1 MTPYVSPL
9 REAQAAQTRARILD
23 AASDMFGQ
31 HGFTGTSLAKI
42 AERAGVSVET
52 VKLAG
57 SKGALLLAAFDQAF
71 AGKELPG
78 TIHESDIGDELRALP
93 PAQMLPQWV
102 AFVADANARVAR
114 LWPRVLD
121 AAAGDADVAERLR
134 RLQDSRAKD
143 MRAAIGFLRDVG
155 RVESTLPDDE
165 LADSLSYVLAPE
177 GYVRLVL
184 ECGWEME
191 AYRAWV
197 VRAVERLI
205 LAA

>member
-9 REAQAAQTRARILD
+9 REAQAAQTRARILE
-23 AASDMFGQ
+23 AASEMFGT
-31 HGFTGTSLAKI
+31 HGYTGTSLAKI

-71 AGKELPG
+71 VGEELTG
-78 TIHESDIGDELRALP
+78 TIHESDIGQALRALP
-93 PAQMLPQWV
+93 PADMLPQWV
-102 AFVADANARVAR
+102 AFVSDANARVAR

-121 AAAGDADVAERLR
+121 AAAGDADVAARLDK
-134 RLQDSRAKD
+134 LQESRAQD
-143 MRAAIGFLRDVG
+143 MRAAVGFLREQG
-155 RVESTLPDDE
+155 RVVSGLSDE
-165 LADSLSYVLAPE
+165 VLADSLSYLLAPE
-177 GYVRLVL
+177 GYVRFVL
-184 ECGWEME
+184 ECGWDLA

-197 VRAVERLI
+197 VRAIERLI

>member
-9 REAQAAQTRARILD
+9 REAQAAQTRARILA
-23 AASDMFGQ
+23 AASEMFGT
-31 HGFTGTSLAKI
+31 HGYTGTSLAKI

-57 SKGALLLAAFDQAF
+57 SKGSLLLAAFDQAF
-71 AGKELPG
+71 VGEELTG
-78 TIHESDIGDELRALP
+78 TIHESDIGHALRALP
-93 PAQMLPQWV
+93 PSEMLPQWV
-102 AFVADANARVAR
+102 AFVSDANARVAR

-121 AAAGDADVAERLR
+121 AAAGDADVAARLD
-134 RLQDSRAKD
+134 RLQTSRTKD
-143 MRAAIGFLRDVG
+143 MRAAVAWLRDQG
-155 RVESTLPDDE
+155 RVQSELPDDV
-165 LADSLSYVLAPE
+165 LADSLSYLLAPE
-177 GYVRLVL
+177 GYVRFVL
-184 ECGWEME
+184 ECGWDVA